1 MKKRVKATTFIVGLA
16 LLLLVAPAL
25 VMAQTT
31 KTTVTIAYNE
41 YFTKTFGPAVPPI
54 DAIKAEVAKKYPNIN
69 VQFQVTPLT
78 MQGMHDAYVVWFM
91 AKDSSADIL
100 GVAANW
106 TAEFAVAN
114 WIKTLEDKVDPALLK
129 QLNPAYLA
137 AHSYQGHLY
146 GLGPWWGGIGGL
158 YYRKDLL
165 SKYGFAAPQTY
176 DDVTKIAKAV
186 VKSNPGMTGWTWPAM
201 DDAVLVNR
209 WTEYLSGFG
218 GKFFNDDG
226 TSAVNSPQAVAAL
239 TFMRNLLRDG
249 VSPKEVT
256 TWKEEDSQIRFVNGD
271 AVFHTGR
278 QDLMFWLDDP
288 KQSKV
293 VGKWGF
299 IQNPA
304 QPGGRHTG
312 FYEGWAFSINA
323 NTQVSDA
330 ALKVLQVMFS
340 FPVQKQF
347 NLSQGPMQANM
358 AVYSDP
364 DVLKNNPNMS
374 IIEKVAGSSMAP
386 FPSLH
391 YVQVSDVLQ
400 HAIHAVLT
408 GQMEPQPALDGAA
421 KEIDDIDNVK

>member
-1 MKKRVKATTFIVGLA
+1 M
-16 LLLLVAPAL
+16 
-25 VMAQTT
+25 
-31 KTTVTIAYNE
+31 
-41 YFTKTFGPAVPPI
+41 
-54 DAIKAEVAKKYPNIN
+54 
-69 VQFQVTPLT
+69 
-78 MQGMHDAYVVWFM
+78 
-91 AKDSSADIL
+91 
-100 GVAANW
+100 
-106 TAEFAVAN
+106 
-114 WIKTLEDKVDPALLK
+114 
-129 QLNPAYLA
+129 
-137 AHSYQGHLY
+137 
-146 GLGPWWGGIGGL
+146 
-158 YYRKDLL
+158 
-165 SKYGFAAPQTY
+165 
-176 DDVTKIAKAV
+176 
-186 VKSNPGMTGWTWPAM
+186 
-201 DDAVLVNR
+201 
-209 WTEYLSGFG
+209 
-218 GKFFNDDG
+218 
-226 TSAVNSPQAVAAL
+226 
-239 TFMRNLLRDG
+239 
-249 VSPKEVT
+249 
-256 TWKEEDSQIRFVNGD
+256 
-271 AVFHTGR
+271 FHTGR